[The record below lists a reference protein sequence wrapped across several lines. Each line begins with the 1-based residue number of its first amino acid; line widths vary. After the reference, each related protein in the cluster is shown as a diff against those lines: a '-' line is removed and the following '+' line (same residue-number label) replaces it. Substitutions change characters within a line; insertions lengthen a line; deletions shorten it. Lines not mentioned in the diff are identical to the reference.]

1 MLVAAPLYLAHKFSD
16 EVLTSRLGV
25 NQLVRPVSGRSLA
38 RRRSSIGRRGGLE
51 IQDTELQI
59 QLCLARL
66 VARREDEKD
75 RSHRAMNSS
84 WHFREIRFIEL
95 RLTISS
101 FNL

>member
-51 IQDTELQI
+51 IQDT
-59 QLCLARL
+59 RYR
-66 VARREDEKD
+66 VANPIM
-75 RSHRAMNSS
+75 SG
-84 WHFREIRFIEL
+84 
-95 RLTISS
+95 TIGCTTRG
-101 FNL
+101 